1 MEGRGSSVP
10 ISSRSSS
17 EIAGRRNTAGGL
29 LVWVSNG
36 EGAVA
41 GRGGVELV
49 VDYNG
54 VVVAGAGVQGL
65 LECVAAG
72 PAGIRSRIED
82 GGEGILAA
90 IVCAAG
96 TSKAVGGGTDEA
108 VDGPRATPRCRRRNA
123 GLEATVDDDG
133 PGGASISNDR
143 ESKAPE
149 CGKHQRT
156 THHKCG
162 INLRLWEIDA
172 LN

>member
-1 MEGRGSSVP
+1 MEGRGSRVP
-10 ISSRSSS
+10 ISGRSSS
-17 EIAGRRNTAGGL
+17 ETARRRNTAGGL
-29 LVWVSNG
+29 LVRVSDG

-49 VDYNG
+49 VDCDG

-72 PAGIRSRIED
+72 PAGVRSRIED

-96 TSKAVGGGTDEA
+96 TGKAVGGGTDEA
-108 VDGPRATPRCRRRNA
+108 VDGPRVTPRCRRRNA
-123 GLEATVDDDG
+123 GLEATVLDDG
-133 PGGASISNDR
+133 PGEASISSER

-156 THHKCG
+156 THHMCG
-162 INLRLWEIDA
+162 ISLRL
-172 LN
+172 